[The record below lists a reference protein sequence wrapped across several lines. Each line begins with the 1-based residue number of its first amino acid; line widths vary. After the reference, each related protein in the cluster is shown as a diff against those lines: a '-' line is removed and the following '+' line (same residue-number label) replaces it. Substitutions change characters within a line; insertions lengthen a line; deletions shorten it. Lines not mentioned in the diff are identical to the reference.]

1 MMFDAEKEH
10 PMSVA
15 DYVERVKEA
24 EEMIEFIAQQYQNE
38 AYASSVERYEKELDL
53 LYTKIYVVEMLNSM
67 ANDASQKAKEQSNG

>member
-1 MMFDAEKEH
+1 MFDAEKEH
-10 PMSVA
+10 PLSVA
-15 DYVERVKEA
+15 DYVEPVREA
-24 EEMIEFIAQQYQNE
+24 EEMIEFITQQYEGE

>member
-1 MMFDAEKEH
+1 MFDAKKEH
-10 PMSVA
+10 PLSVA
-15 DYVERVKEA
+15 DYVEPVKEA
-24 EEMIEFIAQQYQNE
+24 EEMIDFITQQYEGE

>member
-1 MMFDAEKEH
+1 MFDAEKEH
-10 PMSVA
+10 PLSVA
-15 DYVERVKEA
+15 DYIEPVREA
-24 EEMIEFIAQQYQNE
+24 EEMIEFITQHYENE